1 MSGRMEPAGPENRR
15 TIPSVCDW
23 RSVWTLARFVVY
35 AIAAPEAFNADRWM
49 RNRCRSALRLPAAD
63 RAD

>member
-1 MSGRMEPAGPENRR
+1 MSGRTGKPKNDPERLR
-15 TIPSVCDW
+15 LEVGVD
-23 RSVWTLARFVVY
+23 ARFVVY
-35 AIAAPEAFNADRWM
+35 AIAATEAFNADRWV